1 MVDVTRI
8 RHSLINTVTLHSRP
22 KSLLRRDFCKIC
34 VQFRPANQLMPA
46 KRETHTREFPPNT
59 GFDNITTS
67 TNPLLFQVN
76 FPLTFCSKVHRS
88 IHQHPH
94 GIPSSSSLHFLT
106 LSRLTTIPNH
116 LPIKRLQTPCGTSKS
131 KSSFST
137 FPLESLVTD

>member
-22 KSLLRRDFCKIC
+22 SPKSLLLPLQVLCAISTCQSTDPSQKGN
-34 VQFRPANQLMPA
+34 A
-46 KRETHTREFPPNT
+46 REFPPNS

-76 FPLTFCSKVHRS
+76 FPSTFCSKVHRS

-94 GIPSSSSLHFLT
+94 GIPTSSSSHFLT

-116 LPIKRLQTPCGTSKS
+116 PPIKRLQTPCGTSKS

-137 FPLESLVTD
+137 FPLESLETD